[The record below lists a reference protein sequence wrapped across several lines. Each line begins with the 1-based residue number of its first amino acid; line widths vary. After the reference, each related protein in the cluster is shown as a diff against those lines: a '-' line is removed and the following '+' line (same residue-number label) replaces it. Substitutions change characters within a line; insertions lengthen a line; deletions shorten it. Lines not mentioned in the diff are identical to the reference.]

1 MPAHAAPRGVRV
13 VQLARGAG
21 LLLAV
26 PMVLALGAAS
36 VATFIIGATALVLA
50 PHLRG
55 RGAARDGTRQRTITL
70 GRGAYRRLDDP
81 TDLALRERR

>member
-1 MPAHAAPRGVRV
+1 MPVRAAPRGVRV
-13 VQLARGAG
+13 VRLARGAG
-21 LLLAV
+21 LVLAV
-26 PMVLALGAAS
+26 PTFLALAAAS
-36 VATFIIGATALVLA
+36 IATFIIGATALVLA

-55 RGAARDGTRQRTITL
+55 RGVARDGARRRTITL